1 MPHLCW
7 TGWDQSSGLLL
18 GHLGPGGRGAGK
30 KKKKKASQSPSGWY
44 KREQLLLEAGVSS
57 ASLGIATSLGRAR
70 GAGRSGG
77 CFTVCRE
84 PWVQGG
90 LGTAVGE
97 VQGHSARCILD
108 LAQRPT
114 FPTSGLTSGE
124 SRHTYQLVVGCDREI
139 WGCGLRELRA
149 RPEGMAAGAV
159 GPLGRAG
166 GRAPEGEQPAEAASR
181 ETKPCACQ
189 VDWCWL
195 CPWRAELGLWEP
207 FSGRP
212 HPRAGDQIFIHHPL
226 LGSSIPGW
234 AQSLGGVG

>member
-1 MPHLCW
+1 M
-7 TGWDQSSGLLL
+7 
-18 GHLGPGGRGAGK
+18 
-30 KKKKKASQSPSGWY
+30 
-44 KREQLLLEAGVSS
+44 
-57 ASLGIATSLGRAR
+57 
-70 GAGRSGG
+70 
-77 CFTVCRE
+77 
-84 PWVQGG
+84 QGG

-108 LAQRPT
+108 LAQRPA
-114 FPTSGLTSGE
+114 FPTSRLTSGE
-124 SRHTYQLVVGCDREI
+124 SRHTYQLVVGCDREV

-159 GPLGRAG
+159 GRLGRAG
-166 GRAPEGEQPAEAASR
+166 GRAPEGEHPAEAASR

-212 HPRAGDQIFIHHPL
+212 HP
-226 LGSSIPGW
+226 PGW
-234 AQSLGGVG
+234 GPSLHPSPTSGKQYSWVGPEPRWCWVGRGRGGPRPGPSSAAWNEEGARAPGRQLGFRVALCLFKAVGP